1 MSDASAEA
9 GDPGAHNNLRP
20 VVLVTSRSFS
30 SGTLDLSSR
39 LEAAGLE
46 IVRHPHHE
54 LSTLGDSLPRA
65 VAWIAGTA
73 PVTAAHFAGAPR
85 LKVLARYGVGCDAV
99 DLAAADKAGVVVTN
113 TPGAN
118 SDAVAEYSLALMM
131 AVLRG
136 VPQGDVRLR
145 AGDWSVRRGRQL
157 GSSTVGIVGFGRIG
171 QASAALLTGL
181 GCHVMIHDP
190 YVDPE
195 AISSAGYQPASLDD
209 VRVKAKVVTFHSPG
223 GPCVI
228 NEDWLADCAPGQVIV
243 NTARASLID
252 EAAVAAALREGRLFG
267 YAADTLQTE
276 TDASGE
282 SPLLAADLRDRVVLT
297 PHLGAQT
304 DEAVDQM
311 GAMAVD
317 GALAVLADK
326 PPSHPV
332 RFTPPAP
339 DSTGGSHE

>member
-1 MSDASAEA
+1 MIKSSFQASGQSAEN
-9 GDPGAHNNLRP
+9 DLSP

-46 IVRHPHHE
+46 IVRHLDHE
-54 LSTLGDSLPRA
+54 LSMLGDSLTRA
-65 VAWIAGTA
+65 VAWIAGTS
-73 PVTAAHFAGAPR
+73 PVTAAHFARAPR
-85 LKVLARYGVGCDAV
+85 LRVLARYGVGSDAV
-99 DLAAADKAGVVVTN
+99 DLAAAAKAGVVVTN

-118 SDAVAEYSLALMM
+118 SDAVAEFSLALMM

-136 VPQGDVRLR
+136 VPQGDARLR

-157 GSSTVGIVGFGRIG
+157 GGNTVGIVGFGRIG
-171 QASAALLTGL
+171 QASATLLAGL

-190 YVDPE
+190 YVEPE
-195 AISSAGYQPASLDD
+195 TISSAGYQPASLDD
-209 VRVKAKVVTFHSPG
+209 VRTQARVVTFHSPG
-223 GPCVI
+223 GPCIV
-228 NEDWLADCAPGQVIV
+228 NEMWLADCAQGQIIV

-252 EAAVAAALREGRLFG
+252 EAAVATALREGRLSG
-267 YAADTLQTE
+267 YAADTLLTE
-276 TDASGE
+276 TDGSDE
-282 SPLLAADLRDRVVLT
+282 SPLLAADLQDHVVLT

-317 GALAVLADK
+317 DALAVLAGE
-326 PPSHPV
+326 PPTHPV
-332 RFTPPAP
+332 HFIPPAP
-339 DSTGGSHE
+339 DTTGGTP